1 MRESSSDR
9 CFVRT
14 DGGGIACNFFLPYDT
29 EGSRQ
34 VANEELRT
42 IVRKTSYSI
51 VQRDVERCETRTG
64 GELECKKGIEVTS
77 FVWPGRGERAA
88 AKL

>member
-1 MRESSSDR
+1 LK
-9 CFVRT
+9 T
-14 DGGGIACNFFLPYDT
+14 DGSEIACNFFFPY
-29 EGSRQ
+29 ESKGSRQ

-42 IVRKTSYSI
+42 IVSKSSYTI
-51 VQRDVERCETRTG
+51 IQRDVERCETRTG
-64 GELECKKGIEVTS
+64 GDLECKKGIEVTS